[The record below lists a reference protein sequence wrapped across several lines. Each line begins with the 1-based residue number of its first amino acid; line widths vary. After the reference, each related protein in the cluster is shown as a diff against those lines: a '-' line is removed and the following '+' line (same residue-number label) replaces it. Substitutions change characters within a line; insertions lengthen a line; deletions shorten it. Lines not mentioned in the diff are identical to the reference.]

1 MSKQLTIANLTNP
14 QEATFVAAIFELGG
28 PQHSAEAAL
37 RAGYADNLEGAARAA
52 AFLLSAPR
60 ISRVIV
66 GEIKARFDVAAA
78 AAFHTLLEVCSD
90 KKAPA
95 SARVSAA
102 ESILNR
108 SSIGPVPSRSMAIT
122 ARVGVEDLLER
133 LDAQER
139 GAAQPNTVDGSLVEQ
154 QPNAGED
161 EPDRHYQ
168 ADRRAD
174 AVTSV
179 GRTDVLD
186 RAEGGGAGGDE

>member
-95 SARVSAA
+95 SARIAAA

-139 GAAQPNTVDGSLVEQ
+139 GTAHPDIIDGSPVGQ
-154 QPNAGED
+154 
-161 EPDRHYQ
+161 EPDTRECEPRGHHYIDRHAY
-168 ADRRAD
+168 AA
-174 AVTSV
+174 ASIASTE
-179 GRTDVLD
+179 VLES
-186 RAEGGGAGGDE
+186 AQGGSAGGDE